1 MGRWEKNTAR
11 WYEQTMVYCKLC
23 GKIIPRNLWGVE
35 SGTETLVF
43 CSADCERLY
52 EDYWL
57 PSQQQS

>member
-1 MGRWEKNTAR
+1 
-11 WYEQTMVYCKLC
+11 MVYCKLC
-23 GKIIPRNLWGVE
+23 GKIIPKNLWVVE

-43 CSADCERLY
+43 CGADCERLY

>member
-11 WYEQTMVYCKLC
+11 WYEQTMVYSKLC
-23 GKIIPRNLWGVE
+23 GKIIPRRLWVVE

-43 CSADCERLY
+43 CNRDCERLY